1 MITMTST
8 EARTKFG
15 EFLEKGSRESVVIK
29 RQQREIGVFIPIGEY
44 RRLWRLSIKELQEA
58 AYEVSDQSTQNGLT
72 EEKLN
77 EILAEINP
85 S

>member
-8 EARTKFG
+8 EARTNFG
-15 EFLEKGSRESVVIK
+15 AFLEKGSKEHVVIK
-29 RQQREIGVFIPIGEY
+29 RQRREIGAFIPMEEY
-44 RRLWRLSIKELQEA
+44 RRFRRLSIQELNEA
-58 AYEVSDQSTQNGLT
+58 ARMISDKASDRGLT